1 MDSGKRVPDEVVIGL
16 VREKLTSPACVRGY
30 ILDGFPRTVAQ
41 AEALDRMFKETG
53 TPGLDHVISFEVPHE
68 EIVRRLSGRRSC
80 STCQTVYHIEHDP
93 TKREGVC
100 DKVYQHTLCVSVNE
114 DVVHGIPSHRV
125 LKEGDI
131 VGLDVGVV
139 VDGYYGDAAI
149 TVPVGAVSDETR
161 RLLQVTEEALHR
173 GIAQAVAG
181 KRISDISHAVQR
193 HAEGA
198 NFSVVTEFVGHG
210 IGRRLHEE
218 PQVPNYGEPGKG
230 PRLRPGMTLAIE
242 PMVNMGRPETRLL
255 ADGWT
260 AITRDGSLSAHFE
273 HTIVVTDAG
282 PRILTKL

>member
-1 MDSGKRVPDEVVIGL
+1 MTEIELKSSEEIEKMSRASRIVAEVLAALRHQIKPGMTT
-16 VREKLTSPACVRGY
+16 E
-30 ILDGFPRTVAQ
+30 
-41 AEALDRMFKETG
+41 ELDRFAEKFILERGGKPAFKG
-53 TPGLDHVISFEVPHE
+53 YQ
-68 EIVRRLSGRRSC
+68 VR
-80 STCQTVYHIEHDP
+80 
-93 TKREGVC
+93 
-100 DKVYQHTLCVSVNE
+100 DKVYQHTLCVSVNDE
-114 DVVHGIPSHRV
+114 VVHGIPSSRV
-125 LKEGDI
+125 LTEGDI

-149 TVPVGAVSDETR
+149 TVPVGAISDGAR

-173 GIAQAVAG
+173 GIAQAIVG
-181 KRISDISHAVQR
+181 NRISDISHAVQS

-242 PMVNMGRPETRLL
+242 PMVNMGQPETRLL

-260 AITRDGSLSAHFE
+260 AVTRDRSLSAHFE

-282 PRILTKL
+282 PRILTKLSGSE